1 MTGLSVQASTTTK
14 EGVAVPPALLS
25 DQDKETIKTVL
36 IEALLQE
43 SDKSIRDLLAETL
56 HTAAVHEYPD
66 RWPNLLPLLLTT
78 IQSSSSSSLT
88 THLSVDQQP
97 KNIQILNILWVHNA
111 LLAIRKIVKRYEY
124 KSKEQRGPL
133 DDIVKQGF
141 PLLLPLGQ
149 RFILPEEHSL
159 EAATCLR
166 QILKIFWSATQFYW
180 PSNIDSQHVDPW
192 FEILK
197 NVMAKPLPEAYTGL
211 E

>member
-1 MTGLSVQASTTTK
+1 VSAVTGLPIHNNSSK
-14 EGVAVPPALLS
+14 EGILLPPALLAE
-25 DQDKETIKTVL
+25 QDKEAIKALLV
-36 IEALLQE
+36 EALLNE

-56 HTAAVHEYPD
+56 HTAAVYEYPD
-66 RWPNLLPLLLTT
+66 RWPTLLPLLLTT
-78 IQSSSSSSLT
+78 IQSNSNNTNQVLD
-88 THLSVDQQP
+88 LQQHQ
-97 KNIQILNILWVHNA
+97 QILRVHNA
-111 LLAIRKIVKRYEY
+111 LLALRKIVKRYEY

-133 DDIVKQGF
+133 DDIVQKGF

-180 PSNIDSQHVDPW
+180 PNIESQHINPW
-192 FEILK
+192 FDILK
-197 NVMAKPLPEAYTGL
+197 AVMAKPLPEAFTGL